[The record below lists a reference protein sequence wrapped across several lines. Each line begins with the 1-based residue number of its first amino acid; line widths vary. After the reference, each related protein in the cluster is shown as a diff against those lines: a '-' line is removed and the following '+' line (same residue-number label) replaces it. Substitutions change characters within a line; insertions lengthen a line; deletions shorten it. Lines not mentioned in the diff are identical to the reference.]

1 MAMLQSESIKELT
14 GALVKAQSVMKA
26 AHFNKKNP
34 HFKSSYAD
42 MNAVLD
48 AVRKPLLDNG
58 LAVTQTTEMRN
69 GVFCLITRLAHQSG
83 EWIAGEYPLPATGR
97 PHEIGS
103 AITYAKRYSLSAIA
117 GISADEDDDGNAA
130 QDAVTKPV
138 QAVTPAKRPN
148 PHVTQPRD
156 INDFQF
162 RTNADGEQIDY
173 IPADLHRVEK
183 LKVADARPVAE
194 TLLTAMRM
202 CRAPEQLEQW
212 AFDHA
217 EQFAQLPDKWIDAY
231 QGEYQA
237 LLDDLRKQKK
247 AA

>member
-1 MAMLQSESIKELT
+1 MLQSESIKELT

-83 EWIAGEYPLPATGR
+83 EWIAGEYPLPLNGK
-97 PHEIGS
+97 PHEQGS

-130 QDAVTKPV
+130 QAANTNP
-138 QAVTPAKRPN
+138 TPQPPKREN
-148 PHVTQPRD
+148 PHVTRPRD
-156 INDFQF
+156 VNDFEL
-162 RTNADGEQIDY
+162 RTNANGEQIDY
-173 IPADLHRVEK
+173 IPVDRHRVEK
-183 LKVADARPVAE
+183 IKPNTAARPVAE
-194 TLLTAMRM
+194 VLLAAMRM
-202 CRAPEQLEQW
+202 CKAPDELVGW
-212 AFDHA
+212 AEEHA
-217 EQFAQLPDKWIDAY
+217 EQFAQLPDPWISAY

-237 LLDDLRKQKK
+237 LLDDLRHKQKR